1 MWAIIS
7 LNPAR
12 KIPLTICNFDY
23 EGITFRPNS
32 IFTTKKEAIKRASYI
47 RTHGCFFTDDMKKDE
62 LTGVI
67 VMVTTEQDNSAIY
80 EQPLTKKYL
89 SFRKK

>member
-1 MWAIIS
+1 MTKTYNVSIQHNEWGH
-7 LNPAR
+7 LV
-12 KIPLTICNFDY
+12 CDY
-23 EGITFRPNS
+23 
-32 IFTTKKEAIKRASYI
+32 TTKKEAIKRASYI